1 MKKLNLNKITIV
13 DLDAY
18 FRDETGSF
26 KIDRLPVDFVS
37 GKKNVDGGKKWK

>member
-13 DLDAY
+13 DLDVY

-26 KIDRLPVDFVS
+26 EIDRLPVDFVS
-37 GKKNVDGGKKWK
+37 WKENVDGGEK

>member
-1 MKKLNLNKITIV
+1 MKELSLGKVTIV
-13 DLDAY
+13 DLDVY

-37 GKKNVDGGKKWK
+37 GKENVDGGKK